1 MEARITMMSFESK
14 AKDYYGEVVIN
25 KGLMGKA
32 GFGARA
38 IPVYVGEWI
47 ISQFMDGDEL
57 SEDGRAEI
65 VNTISKYLPQKA
77 DKNTILNRLM
87 EQEEVRIL
95 DDFRVS
101 VNLERNTHDLSIPLL
116 DVNNGMVQ
124 KDIIDNNPMLLK
136 TGMWGL
142 GTLRYVPPDGEDIKK
157 GQVWMVEFKAFQTPG
172 VDLDYFRDSRKH
184 FDIDEWIDLLV
195 SSCQFNPDVHRLSQK
210 LLLLSRIIPLVEPR
224 VNITELAPKG
234 TGKSFVFDN
243 ISRYAAVIPGGKL
256 SAPALF
262 FNSNTKQIG
271 LIPRYDVVVVD
282 EIQKIHTDASG
293 EAMAALKMYLES
305 GRYRRATGSLGTSES
320 GFVML
325 GNITLGSNRLPLYES
340 DGIFKELPSALQESA
355 FIDRI
360 HGLIEGWFMPRVSR
374 NTPSRTLGFKGDF
387 FSEVLHELRVDLRY
401 ADYVSQSLHLPQ
413 SEDMRDNKA
422 IARLA
427 EGFLKLLFPDLVLSE
442 EEFITYC
449 VNPAVRMR
457 QQIRDELSKIDQE
470 YKWVT
475 IKSES
480 PDEFQLSHPDER
492 PDPEQE
498 AQKIDPLSPD
508 RSPEEKTLDIAEGQ
522 RGISYEKLFLPYLKG
537 AKLIKIFDPYIR
549 LQYQIYNLM
558 SFCEMLDPSDGPL
571 KLDLVTACD
580 SYLETELKTKLNELK
595 IGLSKDQ
602 IDFDYILDSSIHDRW
617 IETDTGWRIILGRGL
632 DIFQKPDDKFTLGF
646 MDQTKRKCKATT
658 ITYTHVKNSA
668 K

>member
-1 MEARITMMSFESK
+1 MMSYEQK

-25 KGLMGKA
+25 KGLMSKA

-47 ISQFMDGDEL
+47 VSQFMDGDSL
-57 SEDGRAEI
+57 TDDGRNE
-65 VNTISKYLPQKA
+65 VVGTVSKFMPQKA
-77 DKNTILNRLM
+77 DKNSILNRLM
-87 EQEEVRIL
+87 EQEEVRLL
-95 DDFRVS
+95 DDFRVN
-101 VNLERNTHDLSIPLL
+101 VNLERHTHDLSIPLL

-124 KDIIDNNPMLLK
+124 RNIIDDNPMLLK

-142 GTLRYVPPDGEDIKK
+142 GTLRYVPPDGEDVKK
-157 GQVWMVEFKAFQTPG
+157 GQVWMVEFKPFQTPG

-184 FDIDEWIDLLV
+184 FNIDEWIDLLV
-195 SSCQFNPDVHRLSQK
+195 SSCQFNPDVLRLPQK

-224 VNITELAPKG
+224 VNLTELAPKG

-282 EIQKIHTDASG
+282 EIQKIHTDSSG

-305 GRYRRATGSLGTSES
+305 GRYRRATGDLGTSES

-325 GNITLGSNRLPLYES
+325 GNITLGLNRLPLYES
-340 DGIFKELPSALQESA
+340 DGIFKELPAALQESA

-374 NTPSRTLGFKGDF
+374 NTPSKSLGFKGDF
-387 FSEVLHELRVDLRY
+387 FSEILHELRIDLRY

-413 SEDMRDNKA
+413 CDDMRDNKA
-422 IARLA
+422 ISRLA
-427 EGFLKLLFPDLVLSE
+427 EGFLKLLFPDLKLSE
-442 EEFITYC
+442 EDFITYC
-449 VNPAVRMR
+449 VNPSVRMR

-475 IKSES
+475 IKSQI

-492 PDPEQE
+492 PTPEDE
-498 AQKIDPLSPD
+498 SKKIDPFAPD
-508 RSPEEKTLDIAEGQ
+508 RSPEERTLDIAEGQ
-522 RGISYEKLFLPYLKG
+522 KGVSFEKLFLPYVKG
-537 AKLIKIFDPYIR
+537 AKSIKICDPYIR
-549 LQYQIYNLM
+549 LQYQIYNFL
-558 SFCEMLDPSDGPL
+558 SFCEMLAPSEDTL
-571 KLDLVTACD
+571 KIHLITACD
-580 SYLETELKTKLNELK
+580 PYQEAELRDKLGELR
-595 IGLSKDQ
+595 IGLSRDH
-602 IDFDYILDSSIHDRW
+602 IEFDYIFDKNLHDRW

-646 MDQTKRKCKATT
+646 LDQTKRNCKATT
-658 ITYTHVKNSA
+658 ITYTRKPTKFS
-668 K
+668 

>member
-1 MEARITMMSFESK
+1 MEATKTMKSFESK

-47 ISQFMDGDEL
+47 ISQFMDGNEL
-57 SEDGRAEI
+57 TEDGRTEI

-77 DKNTILNRLM
+77 DKNTILNHLM

-95 DDFRVS
+95 DDFRVN

-116 DVNNGMVQ
+116 DVSNGMVQ
-124 KDIIDNNPMLLK
+124 KDIIDKNPMLLK

-142 GTLRYVPPDGEDIKK
+142 GTLRYVPPDGEDVKK

-172 VDLDYFRDSRKH
+172 VDLDYFRDSRKN

-413 SEDMRDNKA
+413 CEDMRDNKA

-480 PDEFQLSHPDER
+480 PDEFQLSHPDEK

-498 AQKIDPLSPD
+498 AQKVDPLSPD

-537 AKLIKIFDPYIR
+537 AKLIKICDPYIR

-580 SYLETELKTKLNELK
+580 SYLETELKTKLSELK

-658 ITYTHVKNSA
+658 ITYTKL

>member
-1 MEARITMMSFESK
+1 MSFERK
-14 AKDYYGEVVIN
+14 AKDYYGEVAIN
-25 KGLMGKA
+25 KGLMRKA

-47 ISQFMDGDEL
+47 ISQFMDGDDL
-57 SEDGRAEI
+57 TPDGRIEI

-95 DDFRVS
+95 DDFRVN
-101 VNLERNTHDLSIPLL
+101 VNLERHIHDLSIPLL
-116 DVNNGMVQ
+116 DVSNGMVQ

-142 GTLRYVPPDGEDIKK
+142 GTLRYVPPDGEDVKK
-157 GQVWMVEFKAFQTPG
+157 GQIWMVDFKAFQTPG
-172 VDLDYFRDSRKH
+172 VDLDYYRESRKH
-184 FDIDEWIDLLV
+184 FDIDEWINLLV
-195 SSCQFNPDVHRLSQK
+195 SSCQFNPDIHRLSQK

-224 VNITELAPKG
+224 VNSAELAPKG

-262 FNSNTKQIG
+262 FNSNTKQLG
-271 LIPRYDVVVVD
+271 LIPRYDVVIVD

-305 GRYRRATGSLGTSES
+305 GRYRRATGDMGTSEA

-325 GNITLGSNRLPLYES
+325 GNITLGPDRMPLYES
-340 DGIFKELPSALQESA
+340 DGIFKELPAALQESA

-374 NTPSRTLGFKGDF
+374 NTPSNSLGFKGDF

-413 SEDMRDNKA
+413 CEDMRDNKA
-422 IARLA
+422 ISRLA
-427 EGFLKLLFPDLVLSE
+427 EGFLKLLFPDLQLSE
-442 EEFITYC
+442 KEFVNYC

-475 IKSES
+475 IKSEI
-480 PDEFQLSHPDER
+480 PDEFQLSHPDEK
-492 PDPEQE
+492 PNPEE
-498 AQKIDPLSPD
+498 EMQKADPLAPD
-508 RSPEEKTLDIAEGQ
+508 RIPEEKTLDIAEGQ
-522 RGISYEKLFLPYLKG
+522 KGVSFEKLFLPYVKG
-537 AKLIKIFDPYIR
+537 AKSVKICDPYIR
-549 LQYQIYNLM
+549 IQYQIYNLM
-558 SFCEMLDPSDGPL
+558 SFCEILDPSEGTL
-571 KLDLVTACD
+571 NVDLVTACD
-580 SYLETELKTKLNELK
+580 AYQEKGLREKLEELKK
-595 IGLSKDQ
+595 GLSPDH
-602 IDFDYILDSSIHDRW
+602 IAFSYVFNNDLHDRW

-632 DIFQKPDDKFTLGF
+632 DIFQKPEDRFTLGF
-646 MDQTKRKCKATT
+646 LDQTKRKCKATT
-658 ITYTHVKNSA
+658 ITYTRVR
-668 K
+668 

>member
-1 MEARITMMSFESK
+1 MLPFEVKAR
-14 AKDYYGEVVIN
+14 DYYGEVIIN
-25 KGLMGKA
+25 KGLMAKA

-47 ISQFMDGDEL
+47 ISQFMDGDEIT
-57 SEDGRAEI
+57 EDSRNEI

-87 EQEEVRIL
+87 EQDEVKIL
-95 DDFRVS
+95 DDFRVN
-101 VNLERNTHDLSIPLL
+101 VDLERHIHDLSIPLL
-116 DVNNGMVQ
+116 DVNNGMIQ

-142 GTLRYVPPDGEDIKK
+142 GTLRYVPPDGEDIKR
-157 GQVWMVEFKAFQTPG
+157 GQIWMLDFKPFQTPG
-172 VDLDYFRDSRKH
+172 VDLDYWRDSRKH
-184 FDIDEWIDLLV
+184 FTIDEWIDLLV
-195 SSCQFNPDVHRLSQK
+195 SSCQFNPEVHRLPQK

-282 EIQKIHTDASG
+282 EIQKIQTDASG
-293 EAMAALKMYLES
+293 EAMASLKMYLES
-305 GRYRRATGSLGTSES
+305 GRYRRATVDLGTSES

-325 GNITLGSNRLPLYES
+325 GNITLGSNRMPLYES
-340 DGIFKELPSALQESA
+340 NGIFKELPAALQESA

-387 FSEVLHELRVDLRY
+387 FSEILHELRVDLRY

-413 SEDMRDNKA
+413 CEDMRDNKA

-427 EGFLKLLFPDLVLSE
+427 EGFLKLLFPDLNLSE
-442 EEFITYC
+442 EEFISYC

-457 QQIRDELSKIDQE
+457 QQIRDELSRIDQE
-470 YKWVT
+470 FKWVT
-475 IKSES
+475 IKSNI
-480 PDEFQLSHPDER
+480 PDEFQDSHPEER
-492 PDPEQE
+492 PNPDEDAEE
-498 AQKIDPLSPD
+498 ADPLSPN
-508 RSPEEKTLDIAEGQ
+508 RVAQETTLDISEGQ
-522 RGISYEKLFLPYLKG
+522 RGISYQKLFSPYVRD
-537 AKLIKIFDPYIR
+537 AKMIKICDPYIR
-549 LQYQIYNLM
+549 LQYQIYNFM
-558 SFCEMLDPSDGPL
+558 SFCEILEPKENTI
-571 KLDLVTACD
+571 KLDLITACD
-580 SYLETELKTKLNELK
+580 LALEAEVKSKLDELKK
-595 IGLSKDQ
+595 GLLTDRIEFNYVFDNSK
-602 IDFDYILDSSIHDRW
+602 HDRW
-617 IETDTGWRIILGRGL
+617 IETDTGWRIALGRGL
-632 DIFQKPDDKFTLGF
+632 DIFQKQEDKFTLGF
-646 MDQTKRKCKATT
+646 LDQTKRKCKATT
-658 ITYTHVKNSA
+658 ITYIRKTSNE
-668 K
+668 

>member
-1 MEARITMMSFESK
+1 MMSFECK

-47 ISQFMDGDEL
+47 IGQFMDGDEL
-57 SEDGRAEI
+57 TDDGRTEI

-77 DKNTILNRLM
+77 DKNMILNRLM

-95 DDFRVS
+95 DDFRVN
-101 VNLERNTHDLSIPLL
+101 VNLERHTHDLSIPLL
-116 DVNNGMVQ
+116 DVSNGMVQ

-142 GTLRYVPPDGEDIKK
+142 GTLRYVPPDGEDVKK

-172 VDLDYFRDSRKH
+172 IDLDYFRDSRKH

-305 GRYRRATGSLGTSES
+305 GRYRRATGDMGTSES

-325 GNITLGSNRLPLYES
+325 GNIKLGINRLPLYES
-340 DGIFKELPSALQESA
+340 DGIFKELPTALQESA

-401 ADYVSQSLHLPQ
+401 ADYVSQSLDLPQ
-413 SEDMRDNKA
+413 CDDMRDTKA
-422 IARLA
+422 ISRLA
-427 EGFLKLLFPDLVLSE
+427 EGYLKLLFPDLKLTDE
-442 EEFITYC
+442 DFIAFC

-457 QQIRDELSKIDQE
+457 QQIRDELSKMDQE
-470 YKWVT
+470 YKWTT
-475 IKSES
+475 IKSRQ
-480 PDEFQLSHPDER
+480 PDEFQESH
-492 PDPEQE
+492 
-498 AQKIDPLSPD
+498 
-508 RSPEEKTLDIAEGQ
+508 PEEKPEPSEEKQVYDPLAPDRPAEEMTLDIKEGQ
-522 RGISYEKLFLPYLKG
+522 RGISFARLFAPYLKG
-537 AKLIKIFDPYIR
+537 AALIKVCDPYIR
-549 LQYQIYNLM
+549 LQYQIYNFM
-558 SFCEMLDPSDGPL
+558 SFCEILEPPEDGVRVEL
-571 KLDLVTACD
+571 MTSVE
-580 SYLETELKTKLNELK
+580 SYQESELKRKLENMKAGFSQNQIEL
-595 IGLSKDQ
+595 DYR
-602 IDFDYILDSSIHDRW
+602 FDNSLHDRW

-632 DIFQKPDDKFTLGF
+632 DIFQKPEDRFTLGF
-646 MDQTKRKCKATT
+646 FDQTKRKCKATT
-658 ITYTHVKNSA
+658 IIYTGMKKDV
-668 K
+668 

>member
-1 MEARITMMSFESK
+1 MLQFEHK
-14 AKDYYGEVVIN
+14 AKDYYGEVVVN
-25 KGLMGKA
+25 KGLMAKA

-47 ISQFMDGDEL
+47 ISQFLDGDEIT
-57 SEDGRAEI
+57 EDGRNEI
-65 VNTISKYLPQKA
+65 VNTISKFLPQKA
-77 DKNTILNRLM
+77 DKNMILNRLM

-95 DDFRVS
+95 DDFRVN
-101 VNLERNTHDLSIPLL
+101 VDLEHHSHDLSIPLL
-116 DVNNGMVQ
+116 DINNGMVQ
-124 KDIIDNNPMLLK
+124 KNIVDTNPMLLK

-157 GQVWMVEFKAFQTPG
+157 GQIWMVDFKAFQTPG
-172 VDLDYFRDSRKH
+172 IDLDYWRESRNH
-184 FDIDEWIDLLV
+184 FTLDEWIDLLV
-195 SSCQFNPDVHRLSQK
+195 SSCQFNPEVHRLPQK
-210 LLLLSRIIPLVEPR
+210 LLLLSRIIPLIEPR

-282 EIQKIHTDASG
+282 EIQKIQTDASG

-305 GRYRRATGSLGTSES
+305 GRYRRATGDLGTSES
-320 GFVML
+320 SFVML
-325 GNITLGSNRLPLYES
+325 GNITLGSDRLPLYES
-340 DGIFKELPSALQESA
+340 NGIFKELPAALQESA

-374 NTPSRTLGFKGDF
+374 NTPSRTLGFKGDY

-413 SEDMRDNKA
+413 CEDMRDNKA

-427 EGFLKLLFPDLVLSE
+427 EGFLKLLFPDLTLSE
-442 EEFITYC
+442 EEFISYC

-470 YKWVT
+470 YNWVT
-475 IKSES
+475 IKSNI
-480 PDEFQLSHPDER
+480 PDEFQTSHPDER
-492 PDPEQE
+492 PNPEE
-498 AQKIDPLSPD
+498 EVKKGDPLSPD
-508 RSPEEKTLDIAEGQ
+508 RVPEEKTLDIVDGQ
-522 RGISYEKLFLPYLKG
+522 KGISFEKLFFPY
-537 AKLIKIFDPYIR
+537 IKDAMVITICDPYIR
-549 LQYQIYNLM
+549 LQYQIYNLIN
-558 SFCEMLDPSDGPL
+558 FCEILEPKRGNIKVHL
-571 KLDLVTACD
+571 ITACD
-580 SYLETELKTKLNELK
+580 VSQEIEVRDKLNELTK
-595 IGLSKDQ
+595 GLSSDH
-602 IDFDYILDSSIHDRW
+602 IEFDYVFDNTIHDRW
-617 IETDTGWRIILGRGL
+617 IETDTGWKINLGRGL
-632 DIFQKPDDKFTLGF
+632 DVFQKQADKFTLGF
-646 MDQTKRKCKATT
+646 LDQTKRKCKATT
-658 ITYTHVKNSA
+658 IIYTSFKNRGVKD
-668 K
+668 

>member
-1 MEARITMMSFESK
+1 MKSFENK

-57 SEDGRAEI
+57 TEDGRTEI

-95 DDFRVS
+95 DDFRAN
-101 VNLERNTHDLSIPLL
+101 VNLDRHTHDLSIPLL
-116 DVNNGMVQ
+116 DVSNGMVQ

-142 GTLRYVPPDGEDIKK
+142 GTLRYVPPDGEDVKK
-157 GQVWMVEFKAFQTPG
+157 GQIWMVEFKAFQTPG

-184 FDIDEWIDLLV
+184 FEVDEWIDLLV

-374 NTPSRTLGFKGDF
+374 KTPSRTLGFKGDF

-413 SEDMRDNKA
+413 CEDMRDTKA

-442 EEFITYC
+442 EQFITYC

-457 QQIRDELSKIDQE
+457 QQIRDELAKIDPE

-475 IKSES
+475 IKSEN
-480 PDEFQLSHPDER
+480 PDEFQLSHPDEK
-492 PDPEQE
+492 PDPDLETQRF
-498 AQKIDPLSPD
+498 DPLSPD
-508 RSPEEKTLDIAEGQ
+508 RTPEEKTLDIAETQ

-537 AKLIKIFDPYIR
+537 AKSIKICDPYIR
-549 LQYQIYNLM
+549 FQYQIFNLM
-558 SFCEMLDPSDGPL
+558 SFCEILDPSEGPL
-571 KLDLVTACD
+571 KLNLVTACD
-580 SYLETELKTKLNELK
+580 AYQEAELKTKLNELK
-595 IGLSKDQ
+595 KGLLHDH
-602 IDFDYILDSSIHDRW
+602 IEFDYELAENIHDRW
-617 IETDTGWRIILGRGL
+617 IVTDTGWKIILGRGL

-658 ITYTHVKNSA
+658 ITYVRA
-668 K
+668 KQKA

>member
-1 MEARITMMSFESK
+1 MLPFEVK
-14 AKDYYGEVVIN
+14 AKDYYGEVIIN
-25 KGLMGKA
+25 KGLMAKA

-47 ISQFMDGDEL
+47 ISQFMDGDEIT
-57 SEDGRAEI
+57 EDNRNEI

-87 EQEEVRIL
+87 EQDEVKIL
-95 DDFRVS
+95 DDFRVN
-101 VNLERNTHDLSIPLL
+101 VDLERHIHDLSIPLL
-116 DVNNGMVQ
+116 DVNNGMIQ
-124 KDIIDNNPMLLK
+124 KDIIDSNPMLLK

-142 GTLRYVPPDGEDIKK
+142 GTLRYVPPDGEDIKR
-157 GQVWMVEFKAFQTPG
+157 GQIWMVNFKPFQTPG
-172 VDLDYFRDSRKH
+172 VDLDYWRDSRKH
-184 FDIDEWIDLLV
+184 FTIDEWIDLLI
-195 SSCQFNPDVHRLSQK
+195 SSCQFNPEAHRLPQK
-210 LLLLSRIIPLVEPR
+210 LLLLSRIISLVEPR

-282 EIQKIHTDASG
+282 EIQKIQTDAAG

-305 GRYRRATGSLGTSES
+305 GRYRRATGDLGTSES

-325 GNITLGSNRLPLYES
+325 GNITLGADRMPLYES
-340 DGIFKELPSALQESA
+340 NGIFKELPAALQESA

-360 HGLIEGWFMPRVSR
+360 HGLIEGWFMQRVSR
-374 NTPSRTLGFKGDF
+374 DTPSKSLGFKGDF

-401 ADYVSQSLHLPQ
+401 ADYVSHSLHLPQ
-413 SEDMRDNKA
+413 CEDMRDNKA

-427 EGFLKLLFPDLVLSE
+427 EGFLKLLFPDLTLCE
-442 EEFITYC
+442 EEFISYC

-475 IKSES
+475 IKSRV
-480 PDEFQLSHPDER
+480 PDEFQNSHPEER
-492 PDPEQE
+492 PNPEE
-498 AQKIDPLSPD
+498 NAEEVDPLSPD
-508 RSPEEKTLDIAEGQ
+508 RVAQATTLDISEGQ
-522 RGISYEKLFLPYLKG
+522 RGISYQKLFSPYIKD

-549 LQYQIYNLM
+549 LQYQIFNLIN
-558 SFCEMLDPSDGPL
+558 FCGILEPL
-571 KLDLVTACD
+571 EAKIKLSLVTACEPQQEVEVKGKLD
-580 SYLETELKTKLNELK
+580 ELKK
-595 IGLSKDQ
+595 GLAREH
-602 IDFDYILDSSIHDRW
+602 IDFQYTFDNTLHDRW
-617 IETDTGWRIILGRGL
+617 IETNTGWKIILGRGL

-646 MDQTKRKCKATT
+646 LDQTKRKCKATT
-658 ITYTHVKNSA
+658 ITYTRI
-668 K
+668 